1 MNPNSS
7 SSFQHQN
14 GGRQN
19 RNDNQGATYCDYCQI
34 RGHTSDSCWH
44 QTGDSGGQGG
54 GSSHDQKENQ
64 VVDDDSFRLL
74 DKNFRGSVFNHF
86 YPFLKK
92 GVVAAA
98 AELDDELPDQSRLLM
113 SRGYSSRESF
123 KDDVSLE
130 VDLPNPGTR
139 PSLFLSTGT
148 QNNVVAPGATSSSSL
163 FSGSFSPRV
172 SRGSLGG
179 VPPQGVLQFSQS
191 VPGMVPGAVPG
202 IVSGVVPGIP
212 RMMPRMM
219 SAPAGNF
226 VQTQAGS
233 QAQQLQVAAAAQ
245 SQQLQVA
252 ALQSQQL
259 QAAAAAQS
267 QDIQMLEQ
275 ASLDGQQQ
283 RLANKVREQQLIRR
297 ALERDAD
304 PIVSSAIDAIEW
316 TTYSRTEPWPSVRQS
331 SSLSRIKQGMVLIGG
346 TGGDS
351 IVSKIDTMTPAI
363 CRAAPPDSVTWT
375 PLTPMPEKY
384 SIHSHSATTVKIA
397 DEELIVIFGGF
408 WNGKLSNDV
417 MFFEPG
423 KNIWHEGFPVQ
434 GEKPKPRASHSAITW
449 GRMKDKIIVFGGYGV
464 QELYHDLYA
473 FTPATRTWEQIR
485 VQPNS
490 PVPPPRHS
498 HVAAQFHDFI
508 VIFGGTDSKR
518 DFNDLWCF
526 DTDRL
531 CWEERKTRNSPPV
544 RSGHV
549 GHRIGSRLFVIGGL
563 TKDKVGLCDLWSH
576 DFIDSSNPTRSWVH
590 HETQGIHISPGV
602 SISASCCTVDE
613 NLGQD
618 RHRTDISIF
627 GGVDPS
633 HNSVVHNNLFRF
645 SVVTRKTVLSSK

>member
-7 SSFQHQN
+7 SSSSRSQN
-14 GGRQN
+14 GERQN
-19 RNDNQGATYCDYCQI
+19 QNDNQRAYCNYCQI
-34 RGHTSDSCWH
+34 RGHTSDNCWH
-44 QTGDSGGQGG
+44 QTDDGQQA
-54 GSSHDQKENQ
+54 GSSHDQKESQ
-64 VVDDDSFRLL
+64 VADDDSFRLL
-74 DKNFRGSVFNHF
+74 DKNFGGSVFNHF

-92 GVVAAA
+92 GVVAAS

-113 SRGYSSRESF
+113 SRGYSSHESF
-123 KDDVSLE
+123 KDNVSLA
-130 VDLPNPGTR
+130 VDLPHANTHAT
-139 PSLFLSTGT
+139 PSLFLSPST
-148 QNNVVAPGATSSSSL
+148 QNNFVAPGATSRSSL

-172 SRGSLGG
+172 STLVPRGSLSG

-191 VPGMVPGAVPG
+191 VPGVVPGMVP
-202 IVSGVVPGIP
+202 GVVPGIP
-212 RMMPRMM
+212 RTM
-219 SAPAGNF
+219 STPAPGNF
-226 VQTQAGS
+226 VQLQA
-233 QAQQLQVAAAAQ
+233 AAAAQ
-245 SQQLQVA
+245 AANAARAQQLQVA

-259 QAAAAAQS
+259 QAAAAQS
-267 QDIQMLEQ
+267 HDVKMLEQ
-275 ASLDGQQQ
+275 APLDGRQQ
-283 RLANKVREQQLIRR
+283 RQANKAREQQLIRR
-297 ALERDAD
+297 ALARAAD
-304 PIVSSAIDAIEW
+304 PIDSSAIDAIEW

-331 SSLSRIKQGMVLIGG
+331 ATLSRIKQGVVLIGG
-346 TGGDS
+346 TGGDF

-384 SIHSHSATTVKIA
+384 SIHSHSSTTVKIG

-417 MFFEPG
+417 MMFEPG

-434 GEKPKPRASHSAITW
+434 GEKPKPRASHSAIAW
-449 GRMKDKIIVFGGYGV
+449 GKLKDKIIVFGGYGI

-485 VQPNS
+485 VHPNT

-498 HVAAQFHDFI
+498 HAAAQFHDFI

-526 DTDRL
+526 DTDHL
-531 CWEERKTRNSPPV
+531 CWEERKTRNPPPV

-549 GHRIGSRLFVIGGL
+549 GHRIGSRLFIIGGL

-576 DFIDSSNPTRSWVH
+576 DFIDGSNPTRSWVH
-590 HETQGIHISPGV
+590 HETQGIQISPGV

-613 NLGQD
+613 ALDQD
-618 RHRTDISIF
+618 RHQTDISVF

-633 HNSVVHNNLFRF
+633 HDSMAHNNLFRF
-645 SVVTRKTVLSSK
+645 SVVTRKTVLSSKCS